1 MRKKKI
7 KVSKKGLVMLLASV
21 ITVVG
26 SSSGSVAWLAD
37 ITQGT
42 ANQMTISTVTAQFD
56 RGAVSSTFS
65 LQRGDDALYLTPGT
79 TLTVEAPPV
88 RVMQNSEDCYLFLK
102 IDEDI
107 GSLPSAPFSSYLQ
120 YAVADGWTA
129 AEGDNIPAGVYYRIV
144 QRSDEDQLF
153 VLIRGSAVK
162 VSDNITEKA
171 LNMLMLPDAELPTLN
186 FTAYAVQLTGDGITP
201 FSVAQA
207 WANIGAH
214 VGSS

>member
-7 KVSKKGLVMLLASV
+7 KVSKKGLVVLLASV

-42 ANQMTISTVTAQFD
+42 ANQMTISTVSAHFAPNAE
-56 RGAVSSTFS
+56 GNTFS
-65 LQRGDDALYLTPGT
+65 LGRGEDTLYLTPGT
-79 TLTVEAPPV
+79 TLAVQAPPV
-88 RVMQNSEDCYLFLK
+88 HVAANSEDCYLFLK

-129 AEGDNIPAGVYYRIV
+129 AEGENIPAGVYYRIV

-153 VLIRGSAVK
+153 ALIRGSAVK

-171 LNMLMLPDAELPTLN
+171 LNMLTLPDAELPSLN